1 MALYCGITCII
12 NYLKNT
18 TMSEKF
24 DLEKVDLTDKKYAD
38 EYNEDK
44 LWGKIKSVAKR

>member
-1 MALYCGITCII
+1 
-12 NYLKNT
+12 
-18 TMSEKF
+18 MSEKF